1 MIVNK
6 GFSFSNIV
14 GKYAITAD
22 KAQMNSR
29 TEDNLIIQT
38 IYPGNLKKLYSHNS
52 YEDGSIA
59 YEFAA
64 IDINDFEDILSFC
77 NKYGLILSNR
87 LKANVTNDYIFF
99 KSNKIDF
106 SEVVPA
112 SQYDY
117 IYIFITFAEK

>member
-1 MIVNK
+1 MVLIVNK

-14 GKYAITAD
+14 GKYAITTD
-22 KAQMNSR
+22 KAQMNIKP
-29 TEDNLIIQT
+29 EDNLIIQT

-52 YEDGSIA
+52 YDEGSIA

-64 IDINDFEDILSFC
+64 IDINDLDDIISFC

-99 KSNKIDF
+99 SSNKIQKLYLLL
-106 SEVVPA
+106 STI
-112 SQYDY
+112 
-117 IYIFITFAEK
+117 IYIFITFVGK